1 VTVSPN
7 HILVISSTQDELE
20 KVEKFLTEIFELHQ
34 LSKSC
39 FNNVLLCVSEAVHN
53 SITHGNKKN
62 VHKKIEVHVNC
73 KEQLLEVTVTDEG
86 EGFKLESIPDPTETV
101 NIKKESGRGI
111 HIIKSL
117 SQKIDF
123 NEKGNSLQFQINCT

>member
-7 HILVISSTQDELE
+7 HILVINSTQEELQ

-34 LSKSC
+34 LPKGC

-53 SITHGNKKN
+53 SIIHGNKKIL
-62 VHKKIEVHVNC
+62 HKKIEVHVNC
-73 KEQLLEVTVTDEG
+73 KKQSLEVTVTDEG
-86 EGFKLESIPDPTETV
+86 EGFKLESIPDPTETI

-117 SQKIDF
+117 SQKINC